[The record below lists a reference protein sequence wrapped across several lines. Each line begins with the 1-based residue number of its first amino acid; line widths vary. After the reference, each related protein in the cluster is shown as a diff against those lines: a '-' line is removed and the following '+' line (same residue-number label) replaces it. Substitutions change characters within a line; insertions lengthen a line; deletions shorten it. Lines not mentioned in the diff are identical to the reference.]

1 MLLRARKGVHLLQ
14 VKSTKMISKVV
25 VYWLHTCVPDPSHL
39 TRQGVH
45 CLKVESKDDLKSRR
59 LLNTEESM
67 VLLGLLAK
75 GYITISR
82 QVHEAQTISK
92 VVVLTLKSH

>member
-1 MLLRARKGVHLLQ
+1 
-14 VKSTKMISKVV
+14 
-25 VYWLHTCVPDPSHL
+25 
-39 TRQGVH
+39 
-45 CLKVESKDDLKSRR
+45 
-59 LLNTEESM
+59 M